1 MEDRP
6 MCTCGSPVRQKGR
19 RQDGTPVWRS
29 KCSRCE
35 TRVVETMVSTD
46 LVEEMQRTQALRGE
60 LQVLQVAAEEQKK
73 HILKIEAEKVDLGS
87 TLEKERQ
94 DRANAEGDLKTRIEK
109 KSAQVNL
116 LRDERNSL
124 KEEIK
129 ALEAKIDVMREL
141 TAKDDE
147 IIQDLQ
153 TKLTDRGEE
162 IDDLKQIVE
171 NLAKES
177 RTRLDTLT
185 EARRMWSESSERMQ
199 ADRDQRVQQAYAAL
213 NVKHDQVEAL
223 QGEQRR
229 LTAWLKASGAC
240 LVIAILILIGAIA
253 L

>member
-60 LQVLQVAAEEQKK
+60 LQALQVAAEEQKK

-94 DRANAEGDLKTRIEK
+94 DRADVEGNLKIRIEQK
-109 KSAQVNL
+109 SAQVHLLRDERNSLKEEIKTLEAKIDVMREQKSAQVNL

-129 ALEAKIDVMREL
+129 ALEARAD
-141 TAKDDE
+141 
-147 IIQDLQ
+147 
-153 TKLTDRGEE
+153 GE
-162 IDDLKQIVE
+162 
-171 NLAKES
+171 
-177 RTRLDTLT
+177 
-185 EARRMWSESSERMQ
+185 
-199 ADRDQRVQQAYAAL
+199 
-213 NVKHDQVEAL
+213 
-223 QGEQRR
+223 
-229 LTAWLKASGAC
+229 
-240 LVIAILILIGAIA
+240 
-253 L
+253 